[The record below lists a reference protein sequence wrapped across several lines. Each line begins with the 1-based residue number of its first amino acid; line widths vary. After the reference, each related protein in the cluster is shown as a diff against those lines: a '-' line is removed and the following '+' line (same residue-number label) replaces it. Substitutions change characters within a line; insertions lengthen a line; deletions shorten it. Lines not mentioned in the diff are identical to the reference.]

1 MLSRAVA
8 RYEQGAGSEQPERE
22 LLARHAGL
30 LDRVARRLAART
42 GHAVSPDDLWA
53 AGALG
58 LLEAARR
65 FDAARD
71 VKFETFAEHRVR
83 GAMLDE
89 LRRMDHLPRR
99 LRAETGRVE
108 AARARLAQASG
119 REPEPH
125 ELAEDLG
132 KSVDEV
138 CELLHLMLPP
148 LQAEEMLLTAGSD
161 GADDALSA
169 AERRRTLAAAIAALP
184 ERLRV
189 LLALHYDEELTYR
202 EIAKVLGVSEP
213 RVCQLHA
220 EAVKKLRAALAEEE
234 AP

>member
-1 MLSRAVA
+1 MNRAVA
-8 RYEQGAGSEQPERE
+8 RYEQGAGSGEPERE

-42 GHAVSPDDLWA
+42 GGAVSPDDLWS

-65 FDAARD
+65 FDGSRD
-71 VKFETFAEHRVR
+71 VRFETFAEHRVR

-99 LRAETGRVE
+99 LRAETAKVE
-108 AARARLAQASG
+108 AARARLSQASG
-119 REPEPH
+119 RDAEPH
-125 ELAEDLG
+125 EIAEELG

-138 CELLHLMLPP
+138 SELLQLTMPP
-148 LQAEEMLLTAGSD
+148 LQADDALLGAD
-161 GADDALSA
+161 GEDADDALAA
-169 AERRRTLAAAIAALP
+169 AERRRALADAIAALP
-184 ERLRV
+184 ERLRI

-213 RVCQLHA
+213 RVCQLHS
-220 EAVKKLRAALAEEE
+220 EAVKRLREALAPAEEE
-234 AP
+234 